1 MLKQLFFLP
10 LATVLHGAPSTAQ
23 AQENTEQ
30 RKVRV
35 EIITNENGETKR
47 VTHEFDATNE
57 EEMQK
62 ALRDL
67 GVMDHLSLGDEGED
81 LQIDIR
87 RTFPGMDQF
96 SWQDAGG
103 DPLLAAS
110 GRTTYLGVSIQ
121 NLNEDLIK
129 EHGLKVREGAYISE
143 VTSGSAAEKVGLK
156 VGDVIV
162 ELDGKPLRGPEE
174 LTQAVR
180 AKAPGD
186 KVELMWARQGKRMN
200 GTVELG
206 ERRMEQRRFEYRG
219 IPEME
224 GLNDDGPRTSEG
236 SVAYLGVMPG
246 TDSEKGVRIGRVE
259 EGSAAERMGLKVN
272 DVILQVD
279 DEAVNSFEELSQIIR
294 SHEPQETVELM
305 VHREGEQLSL
315 RGELGDRKTMRWS
328 MPYGGPGTEF
338 KFEDQGTFDPEKLHQ
353 DMERLRREM
362 DELQRDLGRDLRSST
377 RIIIER
383 RELSPDEKELLRA
396 KGVEDLDQE
405 LELGGL
411 QAFPNPSSGFYRLQ
425 FDVASAGDL
434 GVEVYDANGERLY
447 QERITAF
454 KGRYERTLDLSE
466 RASGTYFLVIT
477 QNGRSSAQILIKE

>member
-1 MLKQLFFLP
+1 MVKHLFLLP
-10 LATVLHGAPSTAQ
+10 LAAVLHGAPSNAQ

-35 EIITNENGETKR
+35 EIITNDNGETKR

-67 GVMDHLSLGDEGED
+67 GVLDHLSLGEKGED
-81 LQIDIR
+81 VQIDIR
-87 RTFPGMDQF
+87 RSFPGIDRS

-110 GRTTYLGVSIQ
+110 GRTAFLGVSTQ
-121 NLNEDLIK
+121 NLNEELIK
-129 EHGLKVREGAYISE
+129 EHGLKVKEGVYISE

-156 VGDVIV
+156 AGDVIV
-162 ELDGKPLRGPEE
+162 ELDGKPVRGPEE

-186 KVELMWARQGKRMN
+186 KVELVWARQGKRWN

-206 ERRMEQRRFEYRG
+206 ERQMEQRRFEFHG
-219 IPEME
+219 IPEEE
-224 GLNDDGPRTSEG
+224 GWNDDGPGTSGG
-236 SVAYLGVMPG
+236 SVAFLGVMPG
-246 TDSEKGVRIGRVE
+246 TDSENGVRIGRVE

-279 DEAVNSFEELSQIIR
+279 GEAINSFEELSQIIR
-294 SHEPQETVELM
+294 SHEPLETVDLM
-305 VHREGEQLSL
+305 VQRDGDQLSL
-315 RGELGDRKTMRWS
+315 RGELGERKTMRWA

-338 KFEDQGTFDPEKLHQ
+338 NFEDQRTFDPEKLHQ
-353 DMERLRREM
+353 EMERLRREM
-362 DELQRDLGRDLRSST
+362 DDLQRDLGRDLRSST

-383 RELSPDEKELLRA
+383 RELSPEEKELLRA

-434 GVEVYDANGERLY
+434 GVEVYDANGERVY
-447 QERITAF
+447 EERITAF

-477 QNGRSSAQILIKE
+477 QNGRSSAQKLIKE

>member
-1 MLKQLFFLP
+1 MLKHLFLLP
-10 LATVLHGAPSTAQ
+10 LAAVLHGAPSNAQ

-67 GVMDHLSLGDEGED
+67 GVLDHLSLGEVGED

-87 RTFPGMDQF
+87 RSFPGMDQF
-96 SWQDAGG
+96 AWQDAGG
-103 DPLLAAS
+103 DPFLSAS
-110 GRTTYLGVSIQ
+110 GRTTFLGVSTQ

-129 EHGLKVREGAYISE
+129 EQGLKVKEGAYISE

-162 ELDGKPLRGPEE
+162 ELDGTPVRGPEE

-186 KVELMWARQGKRMN
+186 KIELIWARQGKRMK

-206 ERRMEQRRFEYRG
+206 ERRMEQRRFEIHG
-219 IPEME
+219 IPEE
-224 GLNDDGPRTSEG
+224 GWNDDGPGASGG
-236 SVAYLGVMPG
+236 SVAFLGVMPG
-246 TDSEKGVRIGRVE
+246 ADSENGVRIGRVE

-279 DEAVNSFEELSQIIR
+279 GKAVNSFEELSQIIR
-294 SHEPQETVELM
+294 SHEPQETIELM
-305 VHREGEQLSL
+305 VQRDGEQLSL
-315 RGELGDRKTMRWS
+315 SGELGERKAMRWAT
-328 MPYGGPGTEF
+328 PYGGPGTEF
-338 KFEDQGTFDPEKLHQ
+338 KFGDQGTFDPEKLQQ

-396 KGVEDLDQE
+396 KGMEDLDQE

-434 GVEVYDANGERLY
+434 GVEVYDANGERVY

-466 RASGTYFLVIT
+466 RAAGTYFLVIT
-477 QNGRSSAQILIKE
+477 QNGRSSAQKLIKE

>member
-1 MLKQLFFLP
+1 MLKHLFLLP
-10 LATVLHGAPSTAQ
+10 LAAVLHGAPPKAQ

-67 GVMDHLSLGDEGED
+67 GVMDHLSLGEKGED

-87 RTFPGMDQF
+87 RSFPGLDRS

-103 DPLLAAS
+103 DPFLAAS
-110 GRTTYLGVSIQ
+110 GRTTYLGVSAQ

-129 EHGLKVREGAYISE
+129 EHGLKVKEGAYISE

-156 VGDVIV
+156 AGDVIV
-162 ELDGKPLRGPEE
+162 ELDGTPVRGPED

-186 KVELMWARQGKRMN
+186 KVEIAWARQGKRMS

-206 ERRMEQRRFEYRG
+206 VRRMEQHRFEFHG
-219 IPEME
+219 IPDE
-224 GLNDDGPRTSEG
+224 GWNDDGPATSEG

-246 TDSEKGVRIGRVE
+246 ADSDNGVRIGRVE

-279 DEAVNSFEELSQIIR
+279 GEAINSFEELSQIIR
-294 SHEPQETVELM
+294 SREPLETVDLM
-305 VHREGEQLSL
+305 VQRDGEQLSL
-315 RGELGDRKTMRWS
+315 SGELGERKTMRWAT
-328 MPYGGPGTEF
+328 PYGGPGTEF
-338 KFEDQGTFDPEKLHQ
+338 KFEDHGTFDPEKLHQ
-353 DMERLRREM
+353 EMERLRREM

-383 RELSPDEKELLRA
+383 RELSPEEKELLRA

-434 GVEVYDANGERLY
+434 GVEVYDANGERVY

-466 RASGTYFLVIT
+466 HSAGTYFLVIT
-477 QNGRSSAQILIKE
+477 QNGQSSAQKLIKE